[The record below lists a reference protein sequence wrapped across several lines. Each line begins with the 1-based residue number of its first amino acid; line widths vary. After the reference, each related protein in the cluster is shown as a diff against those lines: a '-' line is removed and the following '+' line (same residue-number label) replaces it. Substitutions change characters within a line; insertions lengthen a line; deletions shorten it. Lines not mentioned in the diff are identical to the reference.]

1 MFQKDTWIQWSV
13 ITISH
18 VWSWQLN
25 VYDLERHQ
33 DLVREHKN
41 LNEHD
46 MSKSLFLSHKHFD
59 NGCNWPH
66 CCWTD
71 CRQTAYQEPLR
82 YCGSVPWRLL
92 NWYRNVCLSRVSTYP
107 INTHDENM
115 NDYRCCNIWI
125 VHRSEV
131 SYWRNPMHH
140 WTVHTTKPSTAVILI
155 SLPMMISND
164 HSSCIFINVH
174 TGDHSQLCR
183 KLQWYWPYW

>member
-1 MFQKDTWIQWSV
+1 
-13 ITISH
+13 
-18 VWSWQLN
+18 
-25 VYDLERHQ
+25 
-33 DLVREHKN
+33 
-41 LNEHD
+41 
-46 MSKSLFLSHKHFD
+46 MSKSLFLSHKHFE

-174 TGDHSQLCR
+174 TGDHSQLVSYNDIDHIDNNDNEYLWFTEYIEILNIVKMCHCTH
-183 KLQWYWPYW
+183 LY

>member
-1 MFQKDTWIQWSV
+1 MICQNHCSLV
-13 ITISH
+13 ISILT
-18 VWSWQLN
+18 
-25 VYDLERHQ
+25 
-33 DLVREHKN
+33 
-41 LNEHD
+41 
-46 MSKSLFLSHKHFD
+46 
-59 NGCNWPH
+59 
-66 CCWTD
+66 TD
-71 CRQTAYQEPLR
+71 ATGHTVVELTVARLHIRMR
-82 YCGSVPWRLL
+82 YSGSVPWRLL
-92 NWYRNVCLSRVSTYP
+92 YWYRNVCLSRVSTYP

-125 VHRSEV
+125 VRRSEV

-183 KLQWYWPYW
+183 KLQWYWQYW